1 MYTWIL
7 VAGAL
12 NSFIDACGIGSNDLA
27 NSFGTTYGSKVLTV
41 FQIIILASI
50 FEFTG
55 AMVLGS
61 PVTNTLA
68 GSISNVA
75 YFKSQPYVLM
85 YGMLCA
91 LAGSSTWLYTATYL
105 GLPVSTTHSIVGGI
119 MGFSL
124 VYKGVDGVVWIK
136 SIPDFPYVSGFVP
149 IVISWV
155 SSPIICAVISAG
167 IYSTVRYTII
177 KTPNAVQRSVYFL
190 PIVVFFTFFIEF
202 LFILSKGAGSRITWD
217 IGTTCWVSACI
228 ASGASVLSLGFIPVL
243 QKKITNYTPTVL
255 AIENVNLQEVKTTDL
270 SGADLSGA
278 DLSGAAVTDLSG
290 AALSGADLS
299 GAIVVKQHVDDIY
312 DPRIEYSFAYLQI
325 FTSICTSFAHG
336 ANDVSNAVGP
346 LAAIW
351 YIYQNNTVSSKID
364 VPVWVL
370 ALGGSGI
377 VVGLATYG
385 VKIMEV
391 LGKKITYISPSRG
404 FSAELATAL
413 VVSFASKYGLPIS
426 STQCITGAVIGISL
440 CDKNLK
446 DINWKIMAKIFAS
459 WIFTILVTGG
469 ISAAIFSQG
478 VYSPNM

>member
-7 VAGAL
+7 VAGAI

-41 FQIIILASI
+41 TQIIGLASV
-50 FEFTG
+50 FEFAG

-75 YFKSQPYVLM
+75 FFKSQPYVLM

-136 SIPDFPYVSGFVP
+136 SIPDFPYVAGFVP

-155 SSPIICAVISAG
+155 SSPIICAVISAI
-167 IYSTVRYTII
+167 IYSTIRYTI
-177 KTPNAVQRSVYFL
+177 VRSPHSVERSLYSL
-190 PIVVFFTFFIEF
+190 PISVFFTFFIEF
-202 LFILSKGAGSRITWD
+202 FFILSKGAGSRITWD
-217 IGTTCWVSACI
+217 IATTIWVSACI
-228 ASGASVLSLGFIPVL
+228 ATGASILSLGFIPPL
-243 QKKITNYTPTVL
+243 QKKIAAYVL
-255 AIENVNLQEVKTTDL
+255 PDKNTDL
-270 SGADLSGA
+270 SGVVITDLSGLVIMDLSGSHVDLSGA
-278 DLSGAAVTDLSG
+278 PVPTDE
-290 AALSGADLS
+290 
-299 GAIVVKQHVDDIY
+299 IY
-312 DPRIEYSFAYLQI
+312 DPRVEYSFSYLQI
-325 FTSICTSFAHG
+325 FTSVCTSFAHG

-351 YIYQNNTVSSKID
+351 YIHENSAVASKIE
-364 VPVWVL
+364 VPIWIL

-391 LGKKITYISPSRG
+391 IGKKITYISPMRG
-404 FSAELATAL
+404 FAAELSTAL
-413 VVSFASKYGLPIS
+413 VVSFASKYGFPIS
-426 STQCITGAVIGISL
+426 STQCITGAVVGISL
-440 CDKNLK
+440 CDKNLR
-446 DINWKIMAKIFAS
+446 DLNWKIIGKIFVS
-459 WIFTILVTGG
+459 WIFTIIVTGT

-478 VYSPNM
+478 IYSPNV